1 MLATRRVVKA
11 LLATWMVVNKASF
24 NRRSLRCSATR
35 RATRRREAG
44 MGTTLLWGK
53 ARLVGGAVPAWRS
66 WTEECFSP
74 ARTTGALH
82 GCPRGRRQHAR
93 AAVCRQPPRTRA
105 VATRRLVGGS
115 RAGRGEKAQGGRR
128 PPLSPATAAPLP
140 CLRRLLRPPE
150 VRSRSGPA
158 RTRRVRGSRAWSA
171 GGAGCTSP
179 RCTRRSPS
187 APRPWWPRC
196 VGRSAPS

>member
-24 NRRSLRCSATR
+24 QQAVRRRVARHVVAKREWERLFSGERLGWLAERCSPGAPGRRSASPRHARPGRCTD
-35 RATRRREAG
+35 
-44 MGTTLLWGK
+44 
-53 ARLVGGAVPAWRS
+53 V
-66 WTEECFSP
+66 
-74 ARTTGALH
+74 
-82 GCPRGRRQHAR
+82 PRGRRQHAR

-105 VATRRLVGGS
+105 VATRRATVAS
-115 RAGRGEKAQGGRR
+115 SARRARRAGRRR
-128 PPLSPATAAPLP
+128 RAVAGLSPATAAPLP

-150 VRSRSGPA
+150 VRSRGGPA
-158 RTRRVRGSRAWSA
+158 RTRRVRGSRAWSG

-187 APRPWWPRC
+187 APRPWWPTC